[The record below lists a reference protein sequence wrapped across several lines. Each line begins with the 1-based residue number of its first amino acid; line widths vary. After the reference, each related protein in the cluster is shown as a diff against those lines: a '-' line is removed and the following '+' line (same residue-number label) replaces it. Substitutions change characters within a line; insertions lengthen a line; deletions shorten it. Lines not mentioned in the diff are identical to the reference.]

1 MVETNLS
8 VGPNAAV
15 TKVVGQVCGIE
26 RVYLEHAPL
35 LRRVAVRKFG
45 VPAADAD
52 TLVHDVFA
60 AYIANPGAVRSDLR
74 AYLIAAICNA
84 SRNYWRSKEMQ
95 DRFFAAGGAEQ
106 PADLG
111 VADDSFFEGL
121 SLHLVM
127 GATLARL
134 GDRCREVLRRFY
146 LEGESAGSIAAA
158 METSAGNIHYVL
170 HMCRKKARSIYDEL
184 TRVR

>member
-1 MVETNLS
+1 M
-8 VGPNAAV
+8 
-15 TKVVGQVCGIE
+15 IE
-26 RVYLEHAPL
+26 RVYLEHSLL

-45 VPAADAD
+45 IPAADAE

-84 SRNYWRSKEMQ
+84 SRNYWRMKEMQ
-95 DRFFAAGGAEQ
+95 ERFFVEPGDS
-106 PADLG
+106 PPDS
-111 VADDSFFEGL
+111 ADDSFFDGL

-134 GDRCREVLRRFY
+134 GERCRDVLRRFY
-146 LEGESAGSIAAA
+146 FEGESAGSIAEA
-158 METSAGNIHYVL
+158 MKTTAGNVHYIL
-170 HMCRKKARSIYDEL
+170 HVCRKKARFIYDEL
-184 TRVR
+184 TRVRG

>member
-1 MVETNLS
+1 MNPELRRPVAE
-8 VGPNAAV
+8 PNIAGAPAA
-15 TKVVGQVCGIE
+15 GCGIE
-26 RVYLEHAPL
+26 QIYLEHAPL

-45 VPAADAD
+45 IPPEDAQ

-95 DRFFAAGGAEQ
+95 DRFFVASGTEQ
-106 PADLG
+106 PAETK
-111 VADDSFFEGL
+111 VPDDFFDGL
-121 SLHLVM
+121 SLHLVI

-134 GDRCREVLRRFY
+134 GERCRAVLRRFY
-146 LEGESAGSIAAA
+146 LDGDSASSIAVS
-158 METSAGNIHYVL
+158 MQTTPGNIHYIL
-170 HMCRKKARSIYDEL
+170 HACRKKARHIYEEL
-184 TRVR
+184 TSVP

>member
-1 MVETNLS
+1 MDVEPRSAGSPTPSQLLTAC
-8 VGPNAAV
+8 G
-15 TKVVGQVCGIE
+15 VVE
-26 RVYLEHAPL
+26 RVYLEHSPL
-35 LRRVAVRKFG
+35 LRRIAVRKFG

-95 DRFFAAGGAEQ
+95 ERFFVATDE
-106 PADLG
+106 PREDSS
-111 VADDSFFEGL
+111 VADESFFEGL

-134 GDRCREVLRRFY
+134 GQRCRDVLRRFY
-146 LEGESAGSIAAA
+146 FEGESAGSIAEAL
-158 METSAGNIHYVL
+158 ETSSGNVHYIL
-170 HMCRKKARSIYDEL
+170 HVCRKKARFIYEEL
-184 TRVR
+184 TRVRS

>member
-1 MVETNLS
+1 MHVEPRSAGSPTPSQLLAS
-8 VGPNAAV
+8 
-15 TKVVGQVCGIE
+15 CGVIE
-26 RVYLEHAPL
+26 RVYLEHSPL

-45 VPAADAD
+45 IPPLDAD

-95 DRFFAAGGAEQ
+95 ERVFVATGEPAEDSGL
-106 PADLG
+106 PDE
-111 VADDSFFEGL
+111 SFFEGL

-127 GATLARL
+127 SATLARL
-134 GDRCREVLRRFY
+134 GQRCRDVLRRFY
-146 LEGESAGSIAAA
+146 FEGESAGSIAEVL
-158 METSAGNIHYVL
+158 ETTPGNVHYIL
-170 HMCRKKARSIYDEL
+170 HACRKKARSIYDEL
-184 TRVR
+184 TRVRS

>member
-1 MVETNLS
+1 LAS
-8 VGPNAAV
+8 CG
-15 TKVVGQVCGIE
+15 VVE
-26 RVYLEHAPL
+26 RVYLEHSPL
-35 LRRVAVRKFG
+35 LRRVAIRKFG
-45 VPAADAD
+45 IPASDAD

-95 DRFFAAGGAEQ
+95 ERVFVDVGEPSEDAGVGDE
-106 PADLG
+106 
-111 VADDSFFEGL
+111 SFFEGL

-134 GDRCREVLRRFY
+134 GRRCRDVLRRFY
-146 LEGESAGSIAAA
+146 FDGESAGSIAGTL
-158 METSAGNIHYVL
+158 ETTPGNVHYML
-170 HMCRKKARSIYDEL
+170 HVCRKKARTIYDEL
-184 TRVR
+184 TRVRS

>member
-1 MVETNLS
+1 MHVEPQS
-8 VGPNAAV
+8 AGSPAPS
-15 TKVVGQVCGIE
+15 QVLASCGVIE
-26 RVYLEHAPL
+26 RVYLEHSPL

-45 VPAADAD
+45 IPPGDAD

-84 SRNYWRSKEMQ
+84 SRNYWRTKEMQ
-95 DRFFAAGGAEQ
+95 ERFFVAGGDERVE
-106 PADLG
+106 DTG
-111 VADDSFFEGL
+111 VPDNSFFEGL

-134 GDRCREVLRRFY
+134 GERCRDVLRRFY
-146 LEGESAGSIAAA
+146 YEGESAGSIAEAL
-158 METSAGNIHYVL
+158 ETTTGNVHYIL
-170 HMCRKKARSIYDEL
+170 HVCRKKARSIYDEL
-184 TRVR
+184 TRARS